1 MAKLFLL
8 KPDFTDKNRDAN
20 AKYFCPENALING
33 IVNYYPKLKELL
45 EINYIDFERPRKNLV
60 KLVGEENQG
69 CPNFV
74 LSKTEIDDNTD
85 VSYFG
90 SFEQNLFVNDPLL
103 IAKYLSEKYKIGLV
117 H

>member
-8 KPDFTDKNRDAN
+8 KPDFIDSSRNVYT
-20 AKYFCPENALING
+20 KYFCPENAMING
-33 IVNYYPKLKELL
+33 VISYYPKLKELL
-45 EINYIDFERPRKNLV
+45 EIEYIDFERPRSKLV

-69 CPNFV
+69 CPNLV
-74 LSKTEIDDNTD
+74 ISKAEIDGNTD

-90 SFEQNLFVNDPLL
+90 TFGENLFVNDPLL
-103 IAKYLSEKYKIGLV
+103 IARYLSEKYKIGTA